1 MILRQARALALPFSS
16 RRPPNLTGR
25 PLPRER
31 FSPWVGCGPSGL
43 ATWPGLR
50 PDEAVEVPRN
60 GDRSRAALR
69 PASTLPGS
77 RGRGMCDRRLDG
89 RARIALGRGQAQN
102 PSAHFRELR
111 TQSGGSLNSI
121 KSLHQG
127 LSFPCQGRMIRR
139 WPASVPRAWIIALS
153 TPAVGSPLVGVGIG
167 KRRWYA
173 TIFSFDR
180 PSSPSISTERC
191 SRSLSSSAPGCC

>member
-1 MILRQARALALPFSS
+1 MERLTHGTS
-16 RRPPNLTGR
+16 RRMSSTSQAWYGQEE
-25 PLPRER
+25 LPAHRS
-31 FSPWVGCGPSGL
+31 FAGV
-43 ATWPGLR
+43 
-50 PDEAVEVPRN
+50 DEAVEVPRN
-60 GDRSRAALR
+60 GDRSRGALR
-69 PASTLPGS
+69 PAATLPGS

-139 WPASVPRAWIIALS
+139 WPASVPRAWWIIALS
-153 TPAVGSPLVGVGIG
+153 TPAVGTIAARGRRYRKATLV
-167 KRRWYA
+167 RDY
-173 TIFSFDR
+173 IF
-180 PSSPSISTERC
+180 
-191 SRSLSSSAPGCC
+191 L